1 MKNDNET
8 ISRTSKT
15 LENYS
20 GDETTIDNAEVSMT
34 DDEIIDT
41 VAKRIL
47 NEYRKA
53 FEKLA
58 K

>member
-20 GDETTIDNAEVSMT
+20 DNETTIDNEEESMT